1 MSLPPGLQSAL
12 APSGAEAAG
21 IAQTAWL
28 LFGGATLIFVAVL
41 VLAAM
46 AIYRPV
52 RWLGGRRTVVAG
64 GIVFPSIVLGALLVH
79 SLFDVPRLLAASTRP
94 DVVIEVVG
102 EQWWWRVRYL
112 DAEGRPSFATAN
124 ELRVPVGGIVELRL
138 DSGDVLHSFWVPSLA
153 GKMDM
158 VPGRTNRMVLVADEP
173 GTFRG
178 QCAEFCGGP
187 HAKMALYV
195 VAEPLQAFER
205 WREKQRA
212 NAPKLSSGTPGES
225 LFLRNCAV
233 CHTVRGTDAAGSL
246 GPDLTHVASRVSI
259 GAGILRSDVASIER
273 WIVGNQQIKPGNLMP
288 EFRAFAPHELRALA
302 EYLASLD

>member
-12 APSGAEAAG
+12 APFGAEAAG
-21 IAQTAWL
+21 IAQTTWF
-28 LFGGATLIFVAVL
+28 LFGGATVIFVAVL
-41 VLAAM
+41 VLAAL
-46 AIYRPV
+46 AISRPL
-52 RWLGGRRTVVAG
+52 RWLSSPRTVFAG

-79 SLFDVPRLLAASTRP
+79 SLFDVPRLVAASTRA

-102 EQWWWRVRYL
+102 EQWWWRVQYL
-112 DAEGRPSFATAN
+112 DAEGRPAFATAN
-124 ELRVPVGGIVELRL
+124 ELRVPVGGVVELRL

-158 VPGRTNRMVLVADEP
+158 VPGRTNRLLLIADEP

-195 VAEPLQAFER
+195 VAEPRQAFER
-205 WREKQRA
+205 WRDGQRA
-212 NAPKLSSGTPGES
+212 QAPKLASGARGEA
-225 LFLRNCAV
+225 LFLRSCAV
-233 CHTVRGTDAAGSL
+233 CHTVRGTEAAGIL

-259 GAGILRSDVASIER
+259 GAGILRNDVASIER
-273 WIVGNQQIKPGNLMP
+273 WIVENQRIKPGNLMP
-288 EFRAFAPHELRALA
+288 EFRAFAPHEVRALA